1 MKVPET
7 DICIGKFVR
16 NLKKKYYQSYK
27 IGENRQ
33 EGDNPQLTVW
43 CQHYPD
49 TKIWLRHLKTLQK
62 SPYKH
67 RCKTSENQIWSYI
80 KEKHDA

>member
-33 EGDNPQLTVW
+33 EGDNPQLTV
-43 CQHYPD
+43 
-49 TKIWLRHLKTLQK
+49 
-62 SPYKH
+62 
-67 RCKTSENQIWSYI
+67 
-80 KEKHDA
+80 